1 MHEAYPP
8 DVVVLLYD
16 LTDPNSFKFIADIFL
31 NLYKDRPI
39 PCVLVGT
46 KSDQIEIK
54 QNFPLSVEKFAEYYK
69 LPPPQYFSA
78 SPDLLASCDIFPKLV
93 AIASYP

>member
-16 LTDPNSFKFIADIFL
+16 LTDPNSFTFIADIFL
-31 NLYKDRPI
+31 SIYKDRPI

-46 KSDQIEIK
+46 KCDQTHIK
-54 QNFPLSVEKFAEYYK
+54 QKYPISVEKFAEFYK
-69 LPPPQYFSA
+69 LPPPQFFSA
-78 SPDLLASCDIFPKLV
+78 SSNILPSCDIFPKLV